1 MRDRIKNNSTMI
13 ILQFLSFVFM
23 YSIYYVYLF
32 IKFLITKVQFL
43 VISLTTQGPRCL
55 SSLRWEPGSH

>member
-1 MRDRIKNNSTMI
+1 MI

-43 VISLTTQGPRCL
+43 VISTITY
-55 SSLRWEPGSH
+55 W